1 MNGMHKTVG
10 FWLKKVGLHR
20 GSPRLWFDSIRVASA
35 GMIPGGRFDV
45 VALTTGLK
53 LVASDVG
60 RYAVSSKERD
70 GKRVP
75 VIDINS
81 REVLAPLD
89 GHQVVRVVVRTD
101 GIFVMPLASEVA
113 KRERVDRLKAKL
125 ESGEPILSASIA
137 HGGGVLSHAAHAG
150 MAEAG
155 VPMELAV
162 FCEIDEGYVE
172 QSLCK
177 NEATTDRALP
187 LCAPIQEL
195 VQDEWAMK
203 QVPRVEVLEMGLPCS
218 GASRAGKS
226 KRGLG
231 MMEQHPEV
239 GHLVYA
245 ALALIQKLQ
254 PAAVVLENVE
264 DYSVSASAQILRSQ
278 LRDMGYQ
285 VREHVLGA
293 RDYGLLENRVRWALV
308 ATTDGLR
315 PVEEPPATV
324 INGSLK
330 LGDLLDAVDEDA
342 KCWSEMRYLK
352 DKAVRDKEAGKGF
365 AMQLVSGDS
374 TSVPTIRKSYN
385 KGGSTDPFV
394 RHPSNPDLMRKF
406 TAAEHARIK
415 GVPVELVEG
424 LPATTAHEILGQG
437 IAYTPFKLLF
447 KELGRRF
454 DELRAN
460 GPVWTGQCATG
471 ERLVAA
477 IG

>member
-45 VALTTGLK
+45 VALSAGLK

-60 RYAVSSKERD
+60 RYTVSSKERD
-70 GKRVP
+70 GRRLP

-81 REVLAPLD
+81 REVLAPLE
-89 GHQVVRVVVRTD
+89 GHTVVRVVVRTD

-113 KRERVDRLKAKL
+113 KRERIDRLKAKL
-125 ESGEPILSASIA
+125 EIGAPILSASIA

-155 VPMELAV
+155 MEMDLAL
-162 FCEIDEGYVE
+162 FCEIEESYVE
-172 QSLCK
+172 QSLRR
-177 NEATTDRALP
+177 NDATTDRTLP

-203 QVPRVEVLEMGLPCS
+203 QIPRVEVLEMGLPCS

-226 KRGLG
+226 KRGLAL
-231 MMEQHPEV
+231 MEQHPEV

-315 PVEEPPATV
+315 PVDSPPEPTG
-324 INGSLK
+324 NGVLK
-330 LGDLLDAVDEDA
+330 LGDLLDVVPEDA
-342 KCWSEMRYLK
+342 QCWSEMRYLK
-352 DKAVRDKEAGKGF
+352 EKAVRDKEAGKGF
-365 AMQLVSGDS
+365 AMQLVDGDS
-374 TSVPTIRKSYN
+374 ISVPTIRKSYN
-385 KGGSTDPFV
+385 KGGSTDPYV
-394 RHPSNPDLMRKF
+394 CHPSNPSLMRKF
-406 TAAEHARIK
+406 TPAEHARIK
-415 GVPVELVEG
+415 GVPPELVEG
-424 LPATTAHEILGQG
+424 LPATTAHEVLGQG

-447 KELGRRF
+447 KELGKRF
-454 DELRAN
+454 NELRST
-460 GPVWTGQCATG
+460 GPVWTGECAAG
-471 ERLVAA
+471 ARLIAA